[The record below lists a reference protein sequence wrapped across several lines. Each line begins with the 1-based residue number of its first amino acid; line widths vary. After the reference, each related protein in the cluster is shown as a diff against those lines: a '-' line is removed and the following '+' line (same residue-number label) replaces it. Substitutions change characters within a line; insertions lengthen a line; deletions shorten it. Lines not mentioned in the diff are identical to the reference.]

1 MSYLEPIN
9 CASEEIEIK
18 KSRFIAIAK
27 KVVSREEAINFI
39 NEVKTSYPD
48 ARHHCWAYLLGDPLN
63 STNCASNDDG
73 EPSGTAGRPIL
84 SQISYS
90 NIGNVIVVVVR
101 FFGGVKLGAGGLV
114 RAYRES
120 TQKVLKALQVEE
132 HISRIEISVAC
143 PFNEENNLRKIISS
157 FQGEILEMSYS
168 TNVRITVVLPEDFLP
183 QLQQKI
189 SNVSIEIIEKT
200 S

>member
-9 CASEEIEIK
+9 CASEELEIK

-27 KVVSREEAINFI
+27 KIVSREEALNFI

-48 ARHHCWAYLLGDPLN
+48 ARHHCWAYLLGDPVN

-90 NIGNVIVVVVR
+90 NIGNIIVIVVR

-114 RAYRES
+114 RAYREVV
-120 TQKVLKALQVEE
+120 QKVLKALAVEE
-132 HISRIEISVAC
+132 YISRIEVSVAC
-143 PFNEENNLRKIISS
+143 PFNKENNLRKIISS
-157 FQGEILEMSYS
+157 FQGEILEVSYS
-168 TNVRITVVLPEDFLP
+168 TDVRITITLPEDFLT
-183 QLQQKI
+183 QLKQEI
-189 SNVSIEIIEKT
+189 NYMPIEIIEKT
-200 S
+200 